1 VLCAENLM
9 DSSLLKI
16 HAMNVR
22 EQNKKQIKIE
32 NGNKK
37 KILELRWATC
47 RIMAARYCSTKQ
59 NGNWPERTL
68 HSTRTLRM
76 STRLKGRINT
86 IVRALS
92 GIPCTVQT
100 HWHSVLSCM

>member
-1 VLCAENLM
+1 MGKCVVCGK
-9 DSSLLKI
+9 SLGFLSIKI

-22 EQNKKQIKIE
+22 EQNKKQIKIK
-32 NGNKK
+32 NGNKE

-76 STRLKGRINT
+76 SRG
-86 IVRALS
+86 
-92 GIPCTVQT
+92 
-100 HWHSVLSCM
+100 